1 MCSPFAVIIPF
12 YICDSCVWTS
22 LGLGKRGR
30 GSLPG
35 TGRAM
40 CSVCLCHP
48 RWAEGPG
55 SREVFGRP
63 STPGVRART
72 GTPELS
78 SSPLGSPAGR
88 PLHCCSHPPGNQTSE
103 GLLLAISE
111 HEQQMSDVL
120 VMLFQSLGVQSDPD
134 HLGACYDPQSPSPVP
149 AVLAGPSGTP
159 VPAGK
164 SLTSRLS
171 EGTEGRVSGAGAQDP
186 SSLSWDGREV

>member
-1 MCSPFAVIIPF
+1 MAS
-12 YICDSCVWTS
+12 
-22 LGLGKRGR
+22 GR
-30 GSLPG
+30 GEGALFPG
-35 TGRAM
+35 RGGPCALSACVTPAGQRDLGAGRCLADPAHLESEQGRAHL
-40 CSVCLCHP
+40 SSP
-48 RWAEGPG
+48 PGPWAALQG
-55 SREVFGRP
+55 SP
-63 STPGVRART
+63 STAAHT
-72 GTPELS
+72 
-78 SSPLGSPAGR
+78 
-88 PLHCCSHPPGNQTSE
+88 PPGNQTSE